1 MTWRRVTP
9 IPIKR
14 RAKHTKSGHTYTDEK
29 TRDDLKRVADS
40 YDGEMLDGA
49 LSLQIIICSPLPKS
63 KRKREQFTCK
73 PDVDN
78 VAKCVMDGLQ
88 GKAYKNDSQIV
99 QLYVAKM
106 PRDGVFNCP
115 YVEYKIGRIGYE

>member
-14 RAKHTKSGHTYTDEK
+14 RARHAKNGHTYTDEK

-40 YDGEMLDGA
+40 YDGEMLEGA
-49 LSLQIIICSPLPKS
+49 LSLQVIICSPLPKH
-63 KRKREQFTCK
+63 KHKREQYTTK

-78 VAKCVMDGLQ
+78 VAKCIMDGLQ
-88 GKAYKNDSQIV
+88 GKAFTNDSQIV
-99 QLYVAKM
+99 QLYVEKM
-106 PRDGVFNCP
+106 PRDAVFEYP
-115 YVEYKIGRIGYE
+115 YVDYKIGRIGYE